1 MEEAR
6 EKEEGGKFALDLLTL
21 YADTVDATPIRRRVS
36 VQRIFIYL
44 LFYWTKGKVHVHLS
58 AMSN

>member
-21 YADTVDATPIRRRVS
+21 YADTVGTAAATPTRRRVS
-36 VQRIFIYL
+36 VQKTFIYL
-44 LFYWTKGKVHVHLS
+44 LFY
-58 AMSN
+58 

>member
-21 YADTVDATPIRRRVS
+21 YADTVGTVTATPTRRRVS
-36 VQRIFIYL
+36 VQRTFIYL
-44 LFYWTKGKVHVHLS
+44 LFY
-58 AMSN
+58 

>member
-21 YADTVDATPIRRRVS
+21 YADTVAATPTRRRVS

-44 LFYWTKGKVHVHLS
+44 LFY
-58 AMSN
+58 